1 MKIKRGKFAFTG
13 QDNFEKYLKAANVG
27 MIVRNRVAAENPD
40 LIIEM
45 NGNDFTISSISKSK
59 MVKISFS
66 LSEQFEAD
74 IGFDKII
81 TYLPSLTNDG
91 NSIRLQ
97 DLDDNSNSVVYTF
110 TQNQL
115 ILIYSDRGVTG
126 SRYFKAA

>member
-13 QDNFEKYLKAANVG
+13 QENFADYLKAADVG
-27 MIVRNRVAAENPD
+27 MIVRNLVAVEKPD

-45 NGNDFTISSISKSK
+45 YGNDFTISSINKLK
-59 MVKISFS
+59 TVKISFS
-66 LSEQFEAD
+66 LDKQFEAD
-74 IGFDKII
+74 IGFGKKI
-81 TYLPSLTNDG
+81 TYLPSLTTDG